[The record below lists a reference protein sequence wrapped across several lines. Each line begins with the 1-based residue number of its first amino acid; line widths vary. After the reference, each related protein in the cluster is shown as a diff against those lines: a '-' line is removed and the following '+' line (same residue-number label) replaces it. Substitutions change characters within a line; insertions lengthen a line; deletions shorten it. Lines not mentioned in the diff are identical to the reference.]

1 MATLLSW
8 LGGAAQRV
16 GNTIHNDVV
25 QPIQRDVIR
34 PVNNIAVQPA
44 LQLGSQA
51 ESTVAAL
58 GAGIGGL
65 GRVGAANL
73 TNNNLARQNALN
85 QTLQAMQSRLAN
97 NRALLTNQQ
106 AQQGGTSLIRPI
118 LSGAGRIAPY
128 AVGGVGS
135 GIVKPALTFGGA
147 NAIGAGLQG
156 DFKPRDLAK
165 SFALGAAPVGVGKA
179 ISAGVRG
186 APVAGRALKTYD
198 AAQNQLGAVGKNVNK
213 ASNPPDF
220 LKTSPGYKP
229 KTPRQLADLPPKEQM
244 ALSQPKT
251 PLRPAAI
258 NTSKNPFK
266 SDIPNVNPGDYKQAI
281 ANEQYATKPTQFA
294 GERWTAAMKKLSPD
308 ETKNFWRS
316 VEKPNANHSPQLK
329 AAVSAW
335 REVANRVH
343 GTSQQL
349 GGNTNYVT
357 DYALHPW
364 QLPEDFANHVV
375 NGGSPDKFPGIN
387 SMSRI
392 HQTIAAGEKAG
403 LKLGT
408 DPLAEGQRF
417 IGAAS
422 ALIRRRAI
430 INSVAQADSHIAQ
443 KTQTLDLGSGHSVPI
458 SADAAKALKGLQKAH
473 YSTNPVIKG
482 ARTAN
487 VGLKSSLLS
496 IGQFHPI
503 NISALRA
510 GPTLALTGHP
520 VAAVKGV
527 AGTFRPLLPGGS
539 SAVERMKTRALN
551 DGMVDKAAK
560 INMPYGSGG
569 FDTGGSALKGG
580 LGHNMVFNKQMPMMH
595 DQVVRS
601 IVHDLEKKG
610 VSLDSQAARDAGLA
624 GNRMMGFINKEAQ
637 NVSPAARKAMGD
649 WLLAGQ
655 FTPSKFGQVKA
666 ALTPG
671 SYTKGAVAGKYAAGN
686 VVANVAATTALA
698 AGIGYIARQKSDN
711 LKDLLLRA
719 LIDPA
724 APTSSTDAKGN
735 TVKLR
740 TPGTNTSDIAKL
752 LGIKLAR
759 GSDGH
764 LSVSLPKN
772 IGDVFSTMAD
782 FGRARLSPGA
792 SAGVKVATN
801 TTFANKPLYN
811 PNASGSTKAA
821 QIGTSLALG
830 NLPIGLQGVPQ
841 LNAVKSHLPGT
852 VQDVLNAQTPG
863 TNPLVKS
870 VGSSFGLTPS
880 TDQTVGKGKQTAD
893 YFASK
898 DSFVNGLN
906 TNEKALY
913 NKLNPTKT
921 DGFGNKIFTSNVLT
935 KPSDWADLQA
945 NPGFLSKYVV
955 YQRNQPQHDPIWDLS
970 QKQLND
976 YINLQKIK
984 SALPGSSS
992 QFANTDKAY
1001 INSVQGSSWYG
1012 ALQSARSSF
1021 FNNLQSQ
1028 GVKLNNTSNTTQPS
1042 AAVSAILSQLGTPGT
1057 NSSILLDN
1065 NPEAQ
1070 KYLATHA
1077 NELNQQRTDLGLP
1090 ALPVYPNPPN
1100 AAVSQ
1105 KDAYYNTLPTGT
1117 GARSAYLKANPD
1129 YQAYWQQKQDYY
1141 TALDGSSSSSGY
1153 GGYGSGG
1160 RKDTGAK
1167 ARTAFKTA
1175 KAKAIKAPTG
1185 IKVKAPA
1192 APKFATRTKKLSV
1205 SKMTS
1210 SATTR
1215 KLG

>member
-1 MATLLSW
+1 MANLISW
-8 LGGAAQRV
+8 LGKTV
-16 GNTIHNDVV
+16 N
-25 QPIQRDVIR
+25 RDVI
-34 PVNNIAVQPA
+34 QPA
-44 LQLGSQA
+44 VHLGSQA
-51 ESTVAAL
+51 ENTVAAA

-65 GRVGAANL
+65 TRVAAANV
-73 TNNNLARQNALN
+73 TNNQVARQNALN
-85 QTLQAMQSRLAN
+85 QTNFAIQNRLAN
-97 NRALLTNQQ
+97 NRALLTNLQ
-106 AQQGGTSLIRPI
+106 AQQGGTSLIKPI

-135 GIVKPALTFGGA
+135 GIIRPALAFGSA
-147 NAIGAGLQG
+147 NALGTGLQG
-156 DFKPRDLAK
+156 DFRPADLAK

-198 AAQNQLGAVGKNVNK
+198 AAQNQIGAVGKNVNK
-213 ASNPPDF
+213 PPDL

-229 KTPRQLADLPPKEQM
+229 KTPRQLADLSPKEQM

-316 VEKPNANHSPQLK
+316 VENPNVNQSPELK

-417 IGAAS
+417 IGASS

-473 YSTNPVIKG
+473 YSTNPLIKG

-539 SAVERMKTRALN
+539 AAVERMKTQALK

-601 IVHDLEKKG
+601 IVHDLEKKNI
-610 VSLDSQAARDAGLA
+610 SLDSQAARNAGLA

-666 ALTPG
+666 ALKPG

-698 AGIGYIARQKSDN
+698 AGIGYIAKQKSDN

-752 LGIKLAR
+752 LGIKLVR

-772 IGDVFSTMAD
+772 VGDVFSTMAD

-921 DGFGNKIFTSNVLT
+921 DGFGNKIFASNVLT

-1028 GVKLNNTSNTTQPS
+1028 GVKLNNTSSLTQPS

-1141 TALDGSSSSSGY
+1141 TALDGSSSSSSY
-1153 GGYGSGG
+1153 GGYGSGGSGG

-1192 APKFATRTKKLSV
+1192 PPKFASRTKKLSV

-1215 KLG
+1215 KLS